1 MHWTQQKLSLSLQI
15 VLVMLCGSLT
25 RPLSA
30 NELDSLFSLPLEDL
44 MNVEIIT
51 AGKTSEKIKDIPAS
65 VILVTRADIEKYGY
79 TTLTDVLENTPG
91 LYNIYSYAGV
101 SGNFGVRGFWNPN
114 SQNSNISFLV
124 NGVSQAYNN
133 DRSHPLEKIN
143 VPVEAI
149 DRVEI
154 IRGPMAVQYG
164 NGASFGVINII
175 TNEVSDSNKQSLASF
190 SYGSMNMHKTAFRLA
205 AKENDLKFVINAAR
219 YQTDGPD
226 HKFTDMMS
234 TANAATLPGY
244 GITDPTYSTKD
255 LLNQKSKYFS
265 LSGSY
270 NNWIFDTAY
279 NETEVGMF
287 LLLPALEDGY
297 YRTSKN
303 TSLMLGY
310 QTAVSKMV
318 DVDARVTYNNTER
331 NDLGQVIVAG
341 IENTEV
347 VDFNSLELEFLS
359 TITPN
364 EKISILAGLNYRT
377 VSDLRDV
384 LDAPSVGIINES
396 FEIVDR
402 TTYAIFG
409 QVAYQALDNLQ
420 LIAGLRY
427 EDLLS
432 YDTHGITDGG
442 LPGQSTFG
450 DTRGDIQTTSPR
462 LAAIYS
468 IDRNNVIKFLYG
480 EANRLGD
487 DELDPEITKTTEI
500 NYIFSKKKFF
510 ASISLFQNQ
519 LQDLVIK
526 DLVIENGSPATKKR
540 NSGKVTTNGIELI
553 INNDFSKHLFGDFSI
568 TAQESNNDIHNDID
582 VGYSPNI
589 TAHAKLAYKNKHTT
603 VAVLGRY
610 IGSMETLYDLTKQ
623 NPDMSFG
630 ARVGDKTDSYYVFD
644 INLRQDKVY
653 KDMYLNLKVSNVLDE
668 EIRYPN
674 NQETNE
680 LLDRGTLGTE
690 RRFIGT
696 VGVKF

>member
-1 MHWTQQKLSLSLQI
+1 MTLMHWTQQKLSLSLQI

-310 QTAVSKMV
+310 QIAVSKMV

-331 NDLGQVIVAG
+331 NDLGQDRKS
-341 IENTEV
+341 V
-347 VDFNSLELEFLS
+347 V
-359 TITPN
+359 
-364 EKISILAGLNYRT
+364 
-377 VSDLRDV
+377 
-384 LDAPSVGIINES
+384 
-396 FEIVDR
+396 
-402 TTYAIFG
+402 
-409 QVAYQALDNLQ
+409 
-420 LIAGLRY
+420 
-427 EDLLS
+427 
-432 YDTHGITDGG
+432 
-442 LPGQSTFG
+442 
-450 DTRGDIQTTSPR
+450 
-462 LAAIYS
+462 
-468 IDRNNVIKFLYG
+468 
-480 EANRLGD
+480 
-487 DELDPEITKTTEI
+487 
-500 NYIFSKKKFF
+500 
-510 ASISLFQNQ
+510 
-519 LQDLVIK
+519 
-526 DLVIENGSPATKKR
+526 
-540 NSGKVTTNGIELI
+540 
-553 INNDFSKHLFGDFSI
+553 
-568 TAQESNNDIHNDID
+568 
-582 VGYSPNI
+582 
-589 TAHAKLAYKNKHTT
+589 
-603 VAVLGRY
+603 
-610 IGSMETLYDLTKQ
+610 
-623 NPDMSFG
+623 
-630 ARVGDKTDSYYVFD
+630 
-644 INLRQDKVY
+644 
-653 KDMYLNLKVSNVLDE
+653 
-668 EIRYPN
+668 
-674 NQETNE
+674 
-680 LLDRGTLGTE
+680 
-690 RRFIGT
+690 
-696 VGVKF
+696 